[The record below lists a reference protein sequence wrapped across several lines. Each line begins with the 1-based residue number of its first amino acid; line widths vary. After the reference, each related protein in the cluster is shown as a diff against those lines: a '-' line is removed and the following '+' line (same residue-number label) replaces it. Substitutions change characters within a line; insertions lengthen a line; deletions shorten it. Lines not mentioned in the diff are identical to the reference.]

1 MQITCSLK
9 VLLFQFHKGAI
20 RTRLPTKIQ
29 PDVSLF
35 QFHKGAIRTDRF
47 NGGLPRAQ
55 LFQFHKGAIRTQN
68 KGRCSSSKVISIP

>member
-1 MQITCSLK
+1 MPFQFHKGAIRTRMQITCSLK

-35 QFHKGAIRTDRF
+35 QFHKGAIRTGVQENQMKF
-47 NGGLPRAQ
+47 NY
-55 LFQFHKGAIRTQN
+55 
-68 KGRCSSSKVISIP
+68 ISIP